1 MSYTRTLKTQMTDRD
16 TLCEALKNLGH
27 KATKQEAA
35 TIRGHYNEKSKEKC
49 DVVLRKEDTKRGA
62 DVGFHKASDGTYQLV
77 TDTYVNRDLE
87 GKKMTE
93 FVEGLF
99 VEYNKVKV
107 RKVAKSVGATF
118 LGERKMPNGNIVLRF
133 AKA

>member
-1 MSYTRTLKTQMTDRD
+1 MSYTKTQQTQMTDQS

-27 KATKQEAA
+27 KATVQEPG
-35 TIRGHYNEKSKEKC
+35 TIRGHYNERSSQKC
-49 DVVLRKEDTKRGA
+49 DVVLRKEDTKRQA
-62 DVGFHKASDGTYQLV
+62 DIGFTKSKDGSYTLV

-118 LGERKMPNGNIVLRF
+118 LGERKTATGQIILRF